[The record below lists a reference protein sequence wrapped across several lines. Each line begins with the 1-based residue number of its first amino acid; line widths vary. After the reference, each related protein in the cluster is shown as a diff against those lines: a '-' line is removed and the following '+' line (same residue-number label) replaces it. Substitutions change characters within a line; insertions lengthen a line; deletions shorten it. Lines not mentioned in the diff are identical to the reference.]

1 MVEEGHRITEDILVE
16 AIACQIGLDK
26 SAAEKQILIK
36 GFEVSEG
43 SSKGDN
49 LMCILK
55 VIILTAIKLNFQWN

>member
-26 SAAEKQILIK
+26 SEAEKQILIK

-55 VIILTAIKLNFQWN
+55 VIF